1 MKQKSDHKK
10 TNKDDVLYSH
20 IFYQRDS
27 NGRGEGWYF
36 MLSHN
41 EPYGPFPDKDVA
53 NTIIKELVK
62 RLENGE
68 SEEDF
73 QKQG

>member
-1 MKQKSDHKK
+1 MNSKSDYGKN
-10 TNKDDVLYSH
+10 NKDDFLYSH
-20 IFYQRDS
+20 IFYQRDCG
-27 NGRGEGWYF
+27 GRGEGWYF

-53 NTIIKELVK
+53 NTIIKELVI